1 MTNMRRLDVQGLRAV
16 AILLV
21 VGFHGDFGVHGGFT
35 GVDVFFAVSGFVI
48 TSTLLRELVDGNRL
62 DFLAFYARRI
72 RRLLPALALMVA
84 VVALV
89 GLLATPIAAGR
100 LAALTGVFASG
111 FASNVYLA
119 LRPTG
124 YFDLGTGLDP
134 LLHTWTL
141 GVEEQFYIIFP
152 ALLLLGW
159 VIGRRF
165 GGAARAGAFT
175 VVAIACVVS
184 GLLAIA
190 LEHGRIGGTRG
201 QQYAFFLSP
210 PRAWEFG
217 AGALVALVVP
227 TLTRLPAAVAWV
239 LQALGLVGI
248 LAGGFLL
255 TATSVSAPRLGLPVF
270 GTCALIAA
278 GTAVSGGVTRV
289 LALRPFVWIGDLSYS
304 WYLWHWPLIVFAVAL
319 WPGSGAAP
327 RVAAIVS
334 LLPAWLSYRYVEN
347 PIRYGFRR
355 GIRPA
360 LGLAAVCVGVGVAAS
375 LVLLGGVH
383 ALDRTASVQSWQ
395 RSQEPHADEWRHCH
409 ADSVDAAEVRRC
421 TWRVPH
427 PRGLVALVGD
437 SNAGQFAEAVLAA
450 DAQTHHDTLLLTAPC
465 PYVDLVLHPLG
476 PSADCLHAY
485 RTTAAVLTRLHPA
498 LVIVASRSDQYVY
511 QWGIGHPGQP
521 LTRDAFER
529 GQRDGRRAS
538 GADPA
543 RADRRLR
550 GDPDPDGYVRDDR
563 RALRGRRGA
572 GSRGRGRKPCGRVGT
587 RRVDAQRGG
596 RDLRH
601 PLLEHAGRDPHVPE
615 RGSPERRRRLAPDAA
630 VRAHDRCAH
639 ARSRRQRRSRSVATT
654 STQIM
659 NPSAEAKTSVP
670 ASRQCQAASRMP
682 VPSTPTPPT
691 SPA

>member
-521 LTRDAFER
+521 LTRDT
-529 GQRDGRRAS
+529 
-538 GADPA
+538 P
-543 RADRRLR
+543 
-550 GDPDPDGYVRDDR
+550 
-563 RALRGRRGA
+563 
-572 GSRGRGRKPCGRVGT
+572 
-587 RRVDAQRGG
+587 
-596 RDLRH
+596 
-601 PLLEHAGRDPHVPE
+601 
-615 RGSPERRRRLAPDAA
+615 RRLALWYSGLGSALRTLSRAGSATVVVHPVPILPVPTGACAEIRILTGTCATTVARSAVDAELGPVAA
-630 VRAHDRCAH
+630 VESRAAASVPGASTLSVEDEICDTRCSSTRGGTLMYRNAAH
-639 ARSRRQRRSRSVATT
+639 LSVDGALRLTPLFERTIAARTRAADVSAAAGRSRPRAPRS
-654 STQIM
+654 
-659 NPSAEAKTSVP
+659 
-670 ASRQCQAASRMP
+670 
-682 VPSTPTPPT
+682 
-691 SPA
+691 

>member
-437 SNAGQFAEAVLAA
+437 SNAGHFAEAVLAA

-521 LTRDAFER
+521 LTRDT
-529 GQRDGRRAS
+529 
-538 GADPA
+538 P
-543 RADRRLR
+543 
-550 GDPDPDGYVRDDR
+550 
-563 RALRGRRGA
+563 
-572 GSRGRGRKPCGRVGT
+572 
-587 RRVDAQRGG
+587 
-596 RDLRH
+596 
-601 PLLEHAGRDPHVPE
+601 
-615 RGSPERRRRLAPDAA
+615 RRLALWYSGLGSALRTLSRAGSATVVVHPVPILPVPTGACAEIRILTGTCATTVARSAVDAELGPVAA
-630 VRAHDRCAH
+630 VESRAAASVPGASTLSVEDEICDTRCSSTRGGTLMYRNAAH
-639 ARSRRQRRSRSVATT
+639 LSVDGALRLTPLFERTIAARTRAADVSAAAGRSRPRAPRS
-654 STQIM
+654 
-659 NPSAEAKTSVP
+659 
-670 ASRQCQAASRMP
+670 
-682 VPSTPTPPT
+682 
-691 SPA
+691 

>member
-1 MTNMRRLDVQGLRAV
+1 
-16 AILLV
+16 
-21 VGFHGDFGVHGGFT
+21 
-35 GVDVFFAVSGFVI
+35 
-48 TSTLLRELVDGNRL
+48 
-62 DFLAFYARRI
+62 
-72 RRLLPALALMVA
+72 
-84 VVALV
+84 
-89 GLLATPIAAGR
+89 
-100 LAALTGVFASG
+100 
-111 FASNVYLA
+111 
-119 LRPTG
+119 
-124 YFDLGTGLDP
+124 
-134 LLHTWTL
+134 
-141 GVEEQFYIIFP
+141 
-152 ALLLLGW
+152 
-159 VIGRRF
+159 
-165 GGAARAGAFT
+165 
-175 VVAIACVVS
+175 VVS

-383 ALDRTASVQSWQ
+383 ALDRTAAVQSWQ

-521 LTRDAFER
+521 LTRDT
-529 GQRDGRRAS
+529 
-538 GADPA
+538 P
-543 RADRRLR
+543 
-550 GDPDPDGYVRDDR
+550 
-563 RALRGRRGA
+563 
-572 GSRGRGRKPCGRVGT
+572 
-587 RRVDAQRGG
+587 
-596 RDLRH
+596 
-601 PLLEHAGRDPHVPE
+601 
-615 RGSPERRRRLAPDAA
+615 RRLALWYSGLGSALRTLSRAGSATVVVHPVPILPVPTGACAEIRILTGTCATTVARSAVDAELGPVAA
-630 VRAHDRCAH
+630 VESRAAASVPGASTLSVEDEICDTRCSSTRGGTLMYRNAAH
-639 ARSRRQRRSRSVATT
+639 LSVDGALRLTPLFERTIAARTRAADVSAAAGRSRPRAPRS
-654 STQIM
+654 
-659 NPSAEAKTSVP
+659 
-670 ASRQCQAASRMP
+670 
-682 VPSTPTPPT
+682 
-691 SPA
+691 